1 VVGSSNYFTAS
12 SQIYKTD
19 IKPYEACAID
29 LINTVDIVEYE
40 LENPM
45 YNHKKIGFIADDT
58 AEEFAGP
65 NHDRM
70 DITNTIGV
78 ALKALQELNK
88 KIDNL

>member
-1 VVGSSNYFTAS
+1 MSLKIQF
-12 SQIYKTD
+12 I
-19 IKPYEACAID
+19 II
-29 LINTVDIVEYE
+29 
-40 LENPM
+40 
-45 YNHKKIGFIADDT
+45 KKIGFVADDT

-70 DITNTIGV
+70 DIPNTIGV